1 VNLEL
6 HKIAIRKL
14 EWGPRTGARDHVLTV
29 NKEELVSLL
38 LMKGLHRIALLGGS
52 MLYTVNQ
59 SRLEGYKQA
68 HDRACCKI
76 DESLL
81 FLELET
87 DDLRM
92 QAVSQALERKPD
104 CILCMDD
111 RLTLLAMNMLKQQ
124 GVRVP
129 QDIRVASLYDS
140 SALAE
145 SSPAITAVQF
155 DAYALG
161 RKATQQLLQTL
172 KGREVET
179 RVELG
184 YQVSMRES
192 TKT

>member
-1 VNLEL
+1 M
-6 HKIAIRKL
+6 
-14 EWGPRTGARDHVLTV
+14 PP
-29 NKEELVSLL
+29 
-38 LMKGLHRIALLGGS
+38 
-52 MLYTVNQ
+52 
-59 SRLEGYKQA
+59 
-68 HDRACCKI
+68 
-76 DESLL
+76 
-81 FLELET
+81 
-87 DDLRM
+87 
-92 QAVSQALERKPD
+92 AVSREMGGNGERAGRIDAAPTTPQKNES
-104 CILCMDD
+104 
-111 RLTLLAMNMLKQQ
+111 RNGGKHTGR

-161 RKATQQLLQTL
+161 RKATQQLLQAL

>member
-1 VNLEL
+1 
-6 HKIAIRKL
+6 
-14 EWGPRTGARDHVLTV
+14 
-29 NKEELVSLL
+29 
-38 LMKGLHRIALLGGS
+38 
-52 MLYTVNQ
+52 
-59 SRLEGYKQA
+59 
-68 HDRACCKI
+68 
-76 DESLL
+76 
-81 FLELET
+81 
-87 DDLRM
+87 M

-161 RKATQQLLQTL
+161 RKATQQLCRRS
-172 KGREVET
+172 KAVRWRPAWSWAT
-179 RVELG
+179 RSVCGNRRKPEIGYIISILG
-184 YQVSMRES
+184 S
-192 TKT
+192 TPWKRCAAFVGAAYAAAVPGEWAVMGNARAT

>member
-1 VNLEL
+1 
-6 HKIAIRKL
+6 
-14 EWGPRTGARDHVLTV
+14 
-29 NKEELVSLL
+29 
-38 LMKGLHRIALLGGS
+38 M
-52 MLYTVNQ
+52 NQ
-59 SRLEGYKQA
+59 
-68 HDRACCKI
+68 KI
-76 DESLL
+76 DERLL
-81 FLELET
+81 FLDLES

-92 QAVSQALERKPD
+92 QAVSLALERKPD

-161 RKATQQLLQTL
+161 RKATQQLLQAL